1 MGAWRAYSVDDANYM
16 MQSMQHVAAH
26 NEFDTVAFAVADAAA
41 RPHRVLSTSLV
52 RIEEDVKVAL
62 ATTMSIAA
70 AFMSS
75 WARPRRDG
83 TSVLKRGCGELPADS
98 RRVELL
104 AHDRLVQEIMA
115 HGRNGLLR
123 GSFKYLKPAAVL
135 LHNSLKSS
143 SDMLKQEAKHVR
155 PSIMGRTPVE
165 QVFVELLAIGATSS
179 TRAWRAYDAVQ
190 RAERSGADLDGCTRA
205 QLQDRLNASGDTTTL
220 VLKACR
226 QRAVLRGL
234 IPLTRS
240 PAARAV
246 GEVLPG
252 ALTAEQALAVA
263 LGNLDLSVDQLAVA
277 AAAVPRNHP
286 RHPAFWAA
294 ARQLTNLVARSTN
307 QRQLYFG
314 EAHPELTALRLSGR
328 AVYLQHVTVRY
339 EGKESRCIL
348 DCQDSN
354 NRLEREGP
362 AVRVLVPPVQRGA
375 EEPRDY
381 FGGRSA
387 FDVFHQ
393 TMTASELPEHP
404 YTARSSP
411 PALTAHL
418 TQSMKKGRSDQKDAL
433 RAVRAQAAADPP
445 KLRWGGDE

>member
-1 MGAWRAYSVDDANYM
+1 MSEDAMGAWRAYSVDDANYM

-26 NEFDTVAFAVADAAA
+26 NEFDTVVFAVADAAA

-155 PSIMGRTPVE
+155 PSIMGRTSVE

-220 VLKACR
+220 VLNACR

-307 QRQLYFG
+307 QRQLYFD

-375 EEPRDY
+375 EH
-381 FGGRSA
+381 GAAG
-387 FDVFHQ
+387 
-393 TMTASELPEHP
+393 L
-404 YTARSSP
+404 
-411 PALTAHL
+411 
-418 TQSMKKGRSDQKDAL
+418 L
-433 RAVRAQAAADPP
+433 RRAE
-445 KLRWGGDE
+445 RV